1 MEETATEIAQLI
13 KISSKSLLNVSIVLQ
28 NSTEHTDGLSDNVV
42 ARRVGEALVLAH
54 MKNFMPILSE
64 KSSDCF
70 TFARWP
76 HQHRSALTPGGKCAY
91 FDFFGLNSWSEQ
103 GTLMVDFFGREE
115 EKH

>member
-1 MEETATEIAQLI
+1 M
-13 KISSKSLLNVSIVLQ
+13 SIVSQ
-28 NSTEHTDGLSDNVV
+28 KCTEHTEGLSDDVV
-42 ARRVGEALVLAH
+42 APRVGEALVLAH

-64 KSSDCF
+64 KSNDSF

-103 GTLMVDFFGREE
+103 GTLMVDFICREE